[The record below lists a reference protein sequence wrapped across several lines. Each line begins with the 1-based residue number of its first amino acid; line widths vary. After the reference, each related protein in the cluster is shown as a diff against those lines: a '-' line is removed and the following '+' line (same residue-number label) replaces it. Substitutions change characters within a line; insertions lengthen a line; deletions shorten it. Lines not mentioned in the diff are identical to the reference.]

1 MREMEREALEMLCED
16 DRTYADELYRKF
28 SRKTWIAC
36 ICAVAALVLA
46 VLLWYTQGWTPW
58 ETLTVFSL
66 PVTAALWGYLH
77 IQQHKFTEFLAL
89 VPEFRL
95 PVDYLN
101 MFKHADPKTA
111 QRRQIPFAL
120 AVVMMILIPPVGIV
134 LLAMRSL
141 KGNEQIVV
149 LNAEDALNVRAKR
162 QISHMTWSGVWLFLL
177 SISMVLICTVAYII
191 ANSAAASRNA
201 AARTVYRCAM
211 SYVVDMSIR
220 DQSWERGTLIGE
232 FGADAEDGTYAA
244 YLREAMPQQRG
255 WYAVSFDGIGG
266 AVTEAYYSPRRLTED
281 MLGTQETQKSR
292 MLIASVLRW
301 YRAVGSYTGE
311 APEENT
317 DPAETTSAVTQEYTE
332 RAAS

>member
-1 MREMEREALEMLCED
+1 MEREALEMLCED
-16 DRTYADELYRKF
+16 DRIYADELYRKF
-28 SRKTWIAC
+28 SRKTWIGC
-36 ICAVAALVLA
+36 ICAIAALVLA
-46 VLLWYTQGWTPW
+46 VLLWHTQGWTPW

-66 PVTAALWGYLH
+66 PVTAALWGWLR
-77 IQQHKFTEFLAL
+77 IQQQKFTGFLAL

-111 QRRQIPFAL
+111 QRHQIPFAL
-120 AVVMMILIPPVGIV
+120 AVVMLILIPPVGIV
-134 LLAMRSL
+134 LLAMRAL
-141 KGNEQIVV
+141 KGHEQIVV

-162 QISHMTWSGVWLFLL
+162 QVSHMTWSGFWLFLL
-177 SISMVLICTVAYII
+177 GISMVLICTIAYIG
-191 ANSAAASRNA
+191 ANMASASRNA
-201 AARTVYRCAM
+201 AAKTVYRCAM
-211 SYVVDMSIR
+211 SYAVDMELQNR
-220 DQSWERGTLIGE
+220 TWEHTLLIGE

-244 YLREAMPQQRG
+244 YLREAMPKQRG
-255 WYAVSFDGIGG
+255 WYAVSFDGQGG

-281 MLGTQETQKSR
+281 MLPPQETQSSR

-311 APEENT
+311 APAEEAV
-317 DPAETTSAVTQEYTE
+317 PAETTDTTTE